1 MSMMMLC
8 APQVLPA
15 DCTPT
20 TRAIFYALGLP
31 LGRLDESCVDWD
43 VVDAI
48 MFIPSSRPPPR
59 RGNSKKLAAVRGS
72 SSSRIHV
79 LFRRARHF
87 FSTPARALKIARH

>member
-1 MSMMMLC
+1 MMMLC

-31 LGRLDESCVDWD
+31 LGQLDESCVDLD

-48 MFIPSSRPPPR
+48 MFIPSCLPR
-59 RGNSKKLAAVRGS
+59 RRRRRCGNKMAAAVRGS
-72 SSSRIHV
+72 SSRIQV
-79 LFRRARHF
+79 LLRRARHF
-87 FSTPARALKIARH
+87 FSAPARHIRLR

>member
-1 MSMMMLC
+1 MRVRMLC

-48 MFIPSSRPPPR
+48 MFIPSFPPCR
-59 RGNSKKLAAVRGS
+59 KGSSKMAAAARGS

-87 FSTPARALKIARH
+87 FSTPARVLKMARH

>member
-48 MFIPSSRPPPR
+48 MFIPSRPLPR
-59 RGNSKKLAAVRGS
+59 RSNSKKPPAVRGS
-72 SSSRIHV
+72 SSSRIRV
-79 LFRRARHF
+79 LFRLARHF
-87 FSTPARALKIARH
+87 FTLKIARH